1 MEKVEIVLDYPK
13 EVLFEAVVSQASRA
27 LTESIQCELEGEVRK
42 RVTKA
47 VDDQINSIVAGVLE
61 KAFTP
66 VDCFGEP
73 SGAATTVKAILTKK
87 AETFLAEKVDSSGR
101 AADRN
106 SYGVVATRS
115 EWIVGKLFAEAI
127 DSKAQVEIKALAD
140 QAKAKAHLE
149 VAKLLVAQITK
160 G

>member
-1 MEKVEIVLDYPK
+1 MEKIEVVLDYPK
-13 EVLFEAVVSQASRA
+13 EVLFEAIVRQASDA
-27 LTESIQCELEGEVRK
+27 LTESTRRELQNEVRS

-47 VDDQINSIVAGVLE
+47 IDDQINSIVAGVLE

-73 SGAATTVKAILTKK
+73 SGAQTTVKALLTKK
-87 AETFLAEKVDSSGR
+87 AETFLAEKVDKSGR

-106 SYGVVATRS
+106 SYGANATRA
-115 EWIVGKLFAEAI
+115 EWIVGKLFEEAI
-127 DSKAQVEIKALAD
+127 DSKAKTEIKAVAD

-149 VAKLLVAQITK
+149 VAKLLVAQIAK
-160 G
+160 D